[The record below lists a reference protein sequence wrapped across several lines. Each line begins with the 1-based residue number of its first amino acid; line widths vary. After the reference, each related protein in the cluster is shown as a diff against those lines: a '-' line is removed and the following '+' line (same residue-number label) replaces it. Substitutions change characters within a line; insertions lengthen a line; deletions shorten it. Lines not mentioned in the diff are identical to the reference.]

1 MTLITEMLAYDFMR
15 YAFIVGSLV
24 ALCAAL
30 LGVPLVLKRFAMIG
44 DGLSHVA
51 FGTMA
56 IALAFGWTPLYVAL
70 PVVALASVGLLHL
83 SDDSEVKGD
92 AAIAMISTCAMAIGV
107 SVISL
112 SKGMNTDVY
121 GYMFGSILAIDKHD
135 LWLSVIL
142 AAIVIGL
149 YIVSF
154 HYLFAITFDEP
165 FAHASG
171 VPVRRYRLLLSLLTA
186 VTIVLGLRLVGAL
199 LISGLVIFPASTG
212 MRLAKTFR
220 GVVLVAAA
228 TAIIAMTVGLT
239 LSYLYNLPA
248 GATVVLL
255 NLALF
260 LTGTFAARFCKR

>member
-1 MTLITEMLAYDFMR
+1 MSFMTEMLTYDFMR
-15 YAFIVGSLV
+15 NAFIVGTLV

-70 PVVALASVGLLHL
+70 PVVALSSIGLLHL
-83 SDDSEVKGD
+83 SDDSAVKGD
-92 AAIAMISTCAMAIGV
+92 AAIAMISTSAMAIGV

-121 GYMFGSILAIDKHD
+121 SYMFGSILAIDEKD

-142 AAIVIGL
+142 AVVVIGL
-149 YIVSF
+149 YMASF
-154 HYLFAITFDEP
+154 NYLFAITFDEP

-171 VPVRRYRLLLSLLTA
+171 IPVRRYRLLLSLLTA
-186 VTIVLGLRLVGAL
+186 VTVVLGLRLVGAL
-199 LISGLVIFPASTG
+199 LISGLVIFPASSG
-212 MRLAKTFR
+212 MRLAKSFR
-220 GVVLVAAA
+220 AVVLVAAVTA
-228 TAIIAMTVGLT
+228 TVAMIGGLV

-260 LTGTFAARFCKR
+260 ILSSIAAPFRT